1 MIRSIPRLLSRRT
14 LLRGG
19 LGVGVGLPL
28 LNAMMPRTVAAQTA
42 VLPKRFGVFFSPC
55 GTIPENWKS
64 TGTETNFTLSPI
76 LQPLTPY
83 QSDIVVIRGVNMEST
98 QAKYGPIA
106 NVHDQ
111 GMTHML
117 TAIGLV
123 KGPAGA
129 GRANH
134 FLDGSAGG
142 PSIDQH
148 IAAAIGGSTQLR
160 SLELGVETS
169 STFLEVLVTRMC
181 YGPVQAGDSY
191 KRALP
196 VPAVDDPVQIYTRMF
211 GTAATG
217 TADQMV
223 QALKNRKS
231 VLDYALGDYNTLMS
245 RVGTEDR
252 AKLDQH
258 AANLRDIETQ
268 LGMLL
273 AGTAQACPDKSAIMP
288 VSPARVQCLRDQD
301 LRTAAE
307 KALPSNTTNQCVT
320 NFPQIGK
327 LQMDL
332 MVLALQC
339 DITRVASMQW
349 STAESTAIH
358 TWLPTPLEYTGT
370 KEHHMLTHNESLVAT
385 ATGSMVDQAS
395 TTVIRRDLTKIH
407 TWYATQYA
415 YLIGKMKAIQEGS
428 GTLLDNSLM
437 FWTNEL
443 GVGGTHEYTNVPY
456 VLAGKAGGGLR
467 TGRYLDFLGTNAP
480 AFGVGKPHNQL
491 FVSFMQLFGMPD
503 TQFGLPDFSGPLS
516 GLV

>member
-19 LGVGVGLPL
+19 LGVGVALPL
-28 LNAMMPRTVAAQTA
+28 LEAMMPRTVVAQTA

-55 GTIPENWKS
+55 GTIPENWQCTANGS
-64 TGTETNFTLSPI
+64 NFTLSPI
-76 LQPLTPY
+76 LQPLAPY
-83 QSDIVVIRGVNMEST
+83 QSDLVVIRGVNMEST

-148 IAAAIGGSTQLR
+148 IAAAIGDSTPLR

-181 YGPVQAGDSY
+181 YGAVQAGDTY

-196 VPAVDDPVQIYTRMF
+196 VPAVDDPVQIYTRLF
-211 GTAATG
+211 GTAAMG

-231 VLDYALGDYNTLMS
+231 VLDYALADYNTLMA

-268 LGMLL
+268 LTKLL
-273 AGTAQACPDKSAIMP
+273 AGTGPSCPGKASITP
-288 VSPARVQCLRDQD
+288 ISPARVQCLRDQD

-307 KALPSNTTNQCVT
+307 KALPTNTTNQCVT
-320 NFPQIGK
+320 NFPEIGK

-370 KEHHMLTHNESLVAT
+370 KEHHMMTHNESLAAT
-385 ATGSMVDQAS
+385 ALGSMVDQATS
-395 TTVIRRDLTKIH
+395 TIIRRDLTKIH
-407 TWYATQYA
+407 TWYSTQFA
-415 YLIGKMKAIQEGS
+415 YLIGKMKGIQEGS

-456 VLAGKAGGGLR
+456 VLAGKAGGQLK
-467 TGRYLDFLGTNAP
+467 TGRYLDFLGTQTP
-480 AFGVGKPHNQL
+480 AFGSGPPHNQL

-503 TQFGLPDFSGPLS
+503 TKFGLQDFSGPLS